1 MERKGWIA
9 MNSLLRSAVPSK
21 RLLLVVLAL
30 TSTLVFSAS
39 AMAALKGPFKV
50 FAQCPRF
57 TTGVERCLAAE
68 IESGSV
74 TIGSSEV
81 PIKNTI
87 TLQGGIETR
96 PTDET
101 EHLVAALNGETLSK
115 TPEPVPGG
123 LAGLIKCNE
132 IKGLGLVEIAA
143 RASCSLVFEN
153 GVTGVNAVTELARPA
168 SEVELSVS
176 NLVNE
181 EGTALKLPIKVRLEN
196 PLLGSAC
203 YIGSSAEPVTLHLTT
218 GTTSPPEPNK
228 PISGKVGD
236 LTSHVFEGVS
246 YLQILENTLVD
257 NSFSAPAANGCGG
270 IFAFLIDPI
279 IDAKLGLP
287 SASGHNTAIQ
297 NGKQFSAAAQN
308 VIKDEKGETE

>member
-1 MERKGWIA
+1 MR
-9 MNSLLRSAVPSK
+9 NLLRLTVSPK
-21 RLLLVVLAL
+21 RLLVVAL
-30 TSTLVFSAS
+30 TLMSTLAFSAS
-39 AMAALKGPFKV
+39 AMAALKGPFTV

-57 TTGVERCLAAE
+57 TAGVERCLAAE

-74 TIGSSEV
+74 TIGSTET

-87 TLQGGIETR
+87 TLQGGIETNS
-96 PTDET
+96 TT
-101 EHLVAALNGETLSK
+101 GAEHLVAALNGETLSK

-132 IKGLGLVEIAA
+132 IKGFGLAEIAA
-143 RASCSLVFEN
+143 RSLCELVFEN
-153 GVTGVNAVTELARPA
+153 PATGVNAVTELARPA
-168 SEVELSVS
+168 SEVELNVS

-196 PLLGSAC
+196 PLLGSEC
-203 YIGSSAEPVTLHLTT
+203 YIGSSTEPVTLNLTT

-228 PISGKVGD
+228 PISGKTGD
-236 LTSHVFEGVS
+236 LTSHKFEGVT
-246 YLQILENTLVD
+246 YLEITENTLVD
-257 NSFSAPAANGCGG
+257 NSFSAPVVNGCGG
-270 IFAFLIDPI
+270 VLLAPVLDPI

-287 SASGHNTAIQ
+287 SAAGHNTAIQ
-297 NGKQFSAAAQN
+297 NGKQFTAAAQN